1 MCVEKVFTIASI
13 ASPSGSA
20 TPDRIIALV
29 ASPWSPASRDA
40 FAGRLDSLEL
50 MPGAI
55 ERGAGKVVHRGIDHH
70 EGRTVVAAALGADGA
85 GAGTASAP
93 VASTVV
99 GAGVTVAGAGESETF
114 LASMASMVS

>member
-1 MCVEKVFTIASI
+1 MM
-13 ASPSGSA
+13 
-20 TPDRIIALV
+20 
-29 ASPWSPASRDA
+29 PAWAVGVPISRDA
-40 FAGRLDSLEL
+40 SSARYEPSMVGMVLREAANPPALGSESTSIMISTHTSPSEMTRAGRVA
-50 MPGAI
+50 GASS
-55 ERGAGKVVHRGIDHH
+55 GAASPDVV
-70 EGRTVVAAALGADGA
+70 GADGA